1 MFKEVILLSLF
12 HGLSILGDFDRGHP
26 QYVEPPVIPGH
37 EFVGE
42 IVKLGPGIYY
52 ADL

>member
-1 MFKEVILLSLF
+1 MSVLCIFAGDKEK
-12 HGLSILGDFDRGHP
+12 GHP

-42 IVKLGPGIYY
+42 VVRLGPGDDVMWRYY
-52 ADL
+52 Q